1 MNIGGWEP
9 LWLGPPSRRL
19 YGAFHG
25 AVGAATTTGVVLVP
39 PLLHEQPCSR
49 RFLTEVAGELAALGL
64 PCLRFDFHGT
74 GDSTGT
80 GEQLDF
86 ASMRQ
91 DLDVATDAL
100 RDRAGIRRLALLAWR
115 GSALPI
121 HAWLQQGGQADLI
134 VLWEPVADGD
144 ALLRELV
151 AGDAGERALR
161 PPPRPGVARLTDP
174 SDGQLMGFPASARL
188 RADLAH
194 ARLAGEE
201 GGHWPC
207 WTVVRADA
215 AALPFEA
222 ARVLQLPPGAPA
234 FSASASMDATCFL
247 TPPVREFVGRLGQ
260 ALRSEAWA

>member
-1 MNIGGWEP
+1 MNIVGWEP
-9 LWLGPPSRRL
+9 LWVCTVSRRV

-25 AVGAATTTGVVLVP
+25 AAGAAVTGVVLVP

-49 RFLTEVAGELAALGL
+49 RFLSEVAGELAALGL

-74 GDSTGT
+74 GDSAGM
-80 GEQLDF
+80 GEEVDF

-91 DLDVATDAL
+91 DLDLAMDAL
-100 RDRAGIRRLALLAWR
+100 RERAGFRRLALLAWR

-121 HAWLQQGGQADLI
+121 HAWLQQGGQADLV

-144 ALLRELV
+144 VLLRELV

-161 PPPRPGVARLTDP
+161 PPPRPGIARLTDP
-174 SDGQLMGFPASARL
+174 SDGQLMGFPVSARL
-188 RADLAH
+188 RTDLSH
-194 ARLAGEE
+194 ARLAQQGE
-201 GGHWPC
+201 GGRPRWAI
-207 WTVVRADA
+207 VRAGA
-215 AALPFEA
+215 AALPFA

-234 FSASASMDATCFL
+234 FSATASMDATFFL
-247 TPPVREFVGRLGQ
+247 TPPVREFVAQLGQ